1 MRNPIVGFV
10 FGLFVAC
17 FALAGCAVATLPF
30 PPHLTDQG
38 AAKTPV
44 ELQAIQTREFEAD
57 KARLI
62 SVFITVF
69 QDQGYSI
76 DNTDLATGF
85 IAAKMPTEKKALT
98 ASEVFPES
106 PFAKVNPDLVTNI
119 SLVSDRSISVL
130 VSEISSNRTRARVTI
145 NSKLRL
151 TGGPDFEMYDGIDS
165 GASRYQFIFSR
176 AQQGLFLKSNLE

>member
-1 MRNPIVGFV
+1 
-10 FGLFVAC
+10 
-17 FALAGCAVATLPF
+17 
-30 PPHLTDQG
+30 
-38 AAKTPV
+38 
-44 ELQAIQTREFEAD
+44 
-57 KARLI
+57 
-62 SVFITVF
+62 
-69 QDQGYSI
+69 
-76 DNTDLATGF
+76 
-85 IAAKMPTEKKALT
+85 MPTEKKALT

-106 PFAKVNPDLVTNI
+106 PFAKLNPDLVTNI